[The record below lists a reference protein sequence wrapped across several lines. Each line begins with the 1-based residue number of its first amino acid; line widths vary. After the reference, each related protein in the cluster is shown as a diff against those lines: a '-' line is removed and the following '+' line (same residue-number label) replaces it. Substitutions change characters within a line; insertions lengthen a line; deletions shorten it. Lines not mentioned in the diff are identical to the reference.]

1 MELSTTEFIEKYA
14 VKRAGTNSLKWDALD
29 QRYGDPD
36 LIAMWVADMEFKVP
50 EAVTTA
56 LTERVNHGVYGY
68 SYTPDSY
75 YEAYFAWQEKRHNIK
90 LEKDWLRFDTGV
102 VNSIY
107 GLVNTFTKPQDAV
120 LILTPVYYPFH
131 NAVLD
136 NHRQLVTS
144 ELVNDDGHYT
154 IDFKDIEAKI
164 VANKVKLL
172 IQCSPHN
179 PVGRVWT
186 EAELKQLLA
195 ICQRHHVLV
204 ISDEIHQDII
214 IGKKPFVSA
223 LNVAHGRYRNNLIVV
238 TAPSKTFNL
247 AAMLNSH
254 VIIPSDEL
262 RQRYDTFHKQIN
274 QTEVSVLGQVAAEAA
289 YRAGGEWLDQLLNVV
304 RSNYE
309 YLRTEL
315 VAKVPAIK
323 VADLEGTYLAWL
335 DLRAVVP
342 ADLTKEFIQDECHLA
357 VDFGQWFSKN
367 DAGFVRLNLATEPKY
382 VHAAVA
388 NIINSLAKIN
398 ETRAISAAE

>member
-1 MELSTTEFIEKYA
+1 MKLTTAEFIEKYA
-14 VKRAGTNSLKWDALD
+14 VKRTGTNSLKWDALD

-36 LIAMWVADMEFKVP
+36 LIAMWVADMEFQVP

-75 YEAYFAWQEKRHNIK
+75 YEAYFNWMKQRHNIK
-90 LEKDWLRFDTGV
+90 LEKDWLRFDNGV

-120 LILTPVYYPFH
+120 MILTPVYYPFH

-136 NHRQLVTS
+136 NHRQLITS
-144 ELVNDDGHYT
+144 ELINKAGHYE
-154 IDFKDIEAKI
+154 IDFADVEAKI

-186 EAELKQLLA
+186 EAELKQLLE
-195 ICQRHHVLV
+195 ICHRHHVLV
-204 ISDEIHQDII
+204 VSDEIHQDII
-214 IGKKPFVSA
+214 IGQQPFVSA
-223 LNVAHGRYRNNLIVV
+223 LTVAHGRYRNGLIVV
-238 TAPSKTFNL
+238 TAPSKSFNL

-254 VIIPSDEL
+254 VIIPSEEL
-262 RQRYDTFHKQIN
+262 RERYDKIHQQIN
-274 QTEVSVLGQVAAEAA
+274 QTEVSALGQVAAEAA
-289 YRAGGEWLDQLLNVV
+289 YRDGGDWLDQVLEVV
-304 RSNYE
+304 RSNYK
-309 YLRTEL
+309 YLRDEL
-315 VAKVPAIK
+315 AAKVPAIK

-342 ADLTKEFIQDECHLA
+342 IDLTKEFIQDDCHLA

-367 DAGFVRLNLATEPKY
+367 DAGFVRLNLATDPKF

-388 NIINSLAKIN
+388 NIITSLTKIN
-398 ETRAISAAE
+398 ETRAISATE